1 MTTDSGLKD
10 LFKKSGALLEGHFLL
25 SSGLHSDQYFQCALL
40 LSDVALAERMGR
52 DLAAKMPKDWA
63 PTAVVGPA
71 LGGVVIGHEVARA
84 LGLRSLFTERKD
96 GAMELRRGFKV
107 SPGERVVVV
116 EDVITTGKSTR
127 EVIALL
133 RELGAE
139 PVGAL
144 SIVVRAAE
152 APELGV
158 PSEHL
163 ARLPAAAW
171 GTQECALCRAGLPV
185 VKPGSR
191 EKPSLRG

>member
-1 MTTDSGLKD
+1 MKDTDLID
-10 LFKKSGALLEGHFLL
+10 LFKASGALLDGHFLL

-40 LSDVALAERMGR
+40 LSDTAQAERMGQS
-52 DLAAKMPKDWA
+52 LAARMPWDWA
-63 PTAVVGPA
+63 PVAVVGPA
-71 LGGVVIGHEVARA
+71 MGGVVIGHEVARA
-84 LGLRSLFTERKD
+84 LRVRSFFTERKD
-96 GAMELRRGFKV
+96 GVMELRRGFKV
-107 SPGERVVVV
+107 SPGERVMVV

-133 RELGAE
+133 QKLGAE

-144 SIVVRAAE
+144 SLVLRAAE
-152 APELGV
+152 PPELGI

-171 GTQECALCRAGLPV
+171 SSQECALCRAGLPL

-191 EKPSLRG
+191 EKPTLRG

>member
-1 MTTDSGLKD
+1 MTEDLKT

-40 LSDVALAERMGR
+40 LSDVALAERMGKA
-52 DLAAKMPKDWA
+52 LAAKMPKDWA
-63 PTAVVGPA
+63 PTTVVGPA

-84 LGLRSLFTERKD
+84 LGVRSLFTERKD
-96 GAMELRRGFKV
+96 GVMELRRGFKV

-127 EVIALL
+127 EVIGLL
-133 RELGAE
+133 KELGAE

-152 APELGV
+152 PPELGV

-191 EKPSLRG
+191 EKPTLRG

>member
-1 MTTDSGLKD
+1 MRWRAPGPL
-10 LFKKSGALLEGHFLL
+10 ALT
-25 SSGLHSDQYFQCALL
+25 
-40 LSDVALAERMGR
+40 ERGR
-52 DLAAKMPKDWA
+52 DDGLA
-63 PTAVVGPA
+63 
-71 LGGVVIGHEVARA
+71 RF
-84 LGLRSLFTERKD
+84 S
-96 GAMELRRGFKV
+96 V
-107 SPGERVVVV
+107 SPGSASWGR
-116 EDVITTGKSTR
+116 VITTGKSTR

-133 RELGAE
+133 KELGAE

-152 APELGV
+152 PPDLGV

-171 GTQECALCRAGLPV
+171 GSQECALCRAGLPV

>member
-1 MTTDSGLKD
+1 MNDQELRG
-10 LFKKSGALLEGHFLL
+10 LFKSSGALLEGHFLL

-40 LSDVALAERMGR
+40 LSDTALAGR
-52 DLAAKMPKDWA
+52 LGRELAARMPAAWA
-63 PTAVVGPA
+63 PTTVVAPA

-84 LGLRSLFTERKD
+84 LGARSLFAERKD
-96 GAMELRRGFKV
+96 GVMELRRGFKV
-107 SPGERVVVV
+107 APGERVVVV

-127 EVIALL
+127 EVLALL
-133 RELGAE
+133 SELGAE

-152 APELGV
+152 PPELGV

-163 ARLPAAAW
+163 ARLPAASW
-171 GTQECALCRAGLPV
+171 GQQECALCRAGLPV